1 MTLHALAALALL
13 PTLADLAG
21 ALSVREA
28 GLALPPEAEP
38 TDQAKHVRPVQG
50 TTYERKTNGL
60 SSEAQQAYLET
71 VRLLDGAASMS
82 HSRHILQFVMS
93 LPGAPTLPSGG
104 CLYLPNNAAWSLF
117 YQHVEH
123 PYPPLFIEMIANS
136 FYPGCNV
143 TSISERRL
151 PSACGPSAMRGA
163 EGCFEVTSLG
173 SAAGIVVY
181 ETTGHVGLPDK
192 WAYHIENASP
202 HPHRDLS
209 RMRGNATWGECG
221 SSDALAKVPASARL
235 KIPTKYVVCRRTDDD
250 DSITEEHVREQNRWA
265 NEAFGGRSPWEQ
277 MDFDKGRPVSVD
289 MQISFELIDITIVT
303 DIECA
308 QKGFVR
314 TGLLHKYNR
323 DPSEH
328 LTVVII
334 TDDSSGILGQTEFPF
349 NAPENSPEHV
359 VVVSSV
365 GLRGYAQ
372 RFGTGM
378 LYDEGDTV
386 VHEIGHGL
394 GLYHTFESGCSDLG
408 DWVDD
413 TNPEQLPH
421 YDCAVDKSCGQIDPV
436 HNFMDYSPDSCMMGF
451 TEGQKRRAWCVL
463 ENHRHGLYEMSLKE

>member
-1 MTLHALAALALL
+1 MPMTCHASVSLALL
-13 PTLADLAG
+13 WLRASLTDALFMRVPIESPNQAEHDRPHRRSMYKRVADLQAG
-21 ALSVREA
+21 DIELHKEA
-28 GLALPPEAEP
+28 YRRIG
-38 TDQAKHVRPVQG
+38 Q
-50 TTYERKTNGL
+50 
-60 SSEAQQAYLET
+60 
-71 VRLLDGAASMS
+71 LLDLATSMP
-82 HSRHILQFVMS
+82 HSKHILHFVMS
-93 LPGAPTLPSGG
+93 HPEAPVLPPGGCMYLPSDT
-104 CLYLPNNAAWSLF
+104 AWASF
-117 YQHVEH
+117 YEHLEH
-123 PYPPLFIEMIANS
+123 PFPALFVEMVANS
-136 FYPGCNV
+136 YYPSCND
-143 TSISERRL
+143 TSLSGLKL
-151 PSACGPSAMRGA
+151 PSSCGAEAMRGSR
-163 EGCFEVTSLG
+163 GCFKVTSLG
-173 SAAGIVVY
+173 SAAGIEVF
-181 ETTGHVGLPDK
+181 ETAGHVGLPDK
-192 WAYHIENASP
+192 WSYHIEHATAP
-202 HPHRDLS
+202 RS
-209 RMRGNATWGECG
+209 RVPQTGAVSKCGMSGE
-221 SSDALAKVPASARL
+221 LPQVPQAARL
-235 KIPTKYVVCRRTDDD
+235 VIPTRYVVCRMSDDD
-250 DSITEEHVREQNRWA
+250 GSVTEQHVREQNRWA

-436 HNFMDYSPDSCMMGF
+436 HNFMDYSPDTCMMGF
-451 TEGQKRRAWCVL
+451 SEGQKRRAWCVF
-463 ENHRHGLYEMSLKE
+463 EHYRPTLYQKSLKV